1 LQSANKAWCLR
12 APFSSLE
19 LELALFHLPTSVRG
33 RFEALDPAMS
43 RGQNL
48 WALRLGMTE
57 MDEAELDREWLSAPL
72 QPVVFREP
80 VNDGDDNVIGLDV
93 PETIH

>member
-1 LQSANKAWCLR
+1 LKPSI
-12 APFSSLE
+12 
-19 LELALFHLPTSVRG
+19 
-33 RFEALDPAMS
+33 PAMS
-43 RGQNL
+43 RGKDL

-57 MDEAELDREWLSAPL
+57 MDEAELDREWLSSPL

-80 VNDGDDNVIGLDV
+80 VDDGDDNVIGLDV